1 MRYLILLFCFF
12 NCFINLSQDN
22 PIKTNSTSGGFF
34 NKVKD
39 SMSIENFKFDVNK
52 LKNFGIS
59 NDTVLLDTSLTIKKY
74 YAFNYRKKD
83 NFELLKFNNVGQ
95 IYNNLSFNTRQNI
108 FSKIGYTANNPLL
121 INKYDY
127 RFYDTAYPVTE
138 LFFKSVFSQGQLT
151 DALFT
156 SNINRNINFS
166 LAFKALRSLGKYQN
180 SLSGSKHFRFGFSY
194 INKNLDSKL
203 FFISQKLERQENG
216 GLNDVSLIDF
226 ISGED
231 EFKERSKLNVNFE
244 DAQNIFQTRNLY
256 FNNKFILLNKN
267 NNLIYMSHNLDYETT
282 NNNYKQDQ
290 PTYLY
295 GQINSG
301 EDDINDHYKFR
312 SIKNKFSVY
321 TKTRF
326 FDELAVGYINYNYNF
341 FSVSENLEKIT
352 GENTNLIHG
361 NFLKKFRKTKI
372 EFNIHQ
378 KINGKRVGNN
388 IYVNLESLGKNR
400 FNYKLFFNI
409 LEYHPGMIYDFYQ
422 SDYSDINYNENNKL
436 TDIKNIG
443 LQMNYDKLG
452 NISFDFSNILNHLY
466 LTVNNTQQNKLTPHI
481 NQHDE
486 EINYLKIRYNKE
498 FKFGIFSFD
507 NSILFQNV
515 IQDQD
520 IINLPKL
527 LLRNTIY
534 ISEKVFKNVLDLQTG
549 ISLKIFSKYYADEY
563 NPLLSTFHIQTLNK
577 IGGYP
582 IVDFFINAKIR
593 QTRIF
598 LVAEHINSSLSEGKF
613 LSSPTTPYRD
623 SSIRFG
629 IKWNLFN

>member
-1 MRYLILLFCFF
+1 
-12 NCFINLSQDN
+12 
-22 PIKTNSTSGGFF
+22 
-34 NKVKD
+34 
-39 SMSIENFKFDVNK
+39 
-52 LKNFGIS
+52 
-59 NDTVLLDTSLTIKKY
+59 
-74 YAFNYRKKD
+74 
-83 NFELLKFNNVGQ
+83 
-95 IYNNLSFNTRQNI
+95 
-108 FSKIGYTANNPLL
+108 
-121 INKYDY
+121 
-127 RFYDTAYPVTE
+127 
-138 LFFKSVFSQGQLT
+138 
-151 DALFT
+151 
-156 SNINRNINFS
+156 
-166 LAFKALRSLGKYQN
+166 
-180 SLSGSKHFRFGFSY
+180 
-194 INKNLDSKL
+194 
-203 FFISQKLERQENG
+203 
-216 GLNDVSLIDF
+216 
-226 ISGED
+226 
-231 EFKERSKLNVNFE
+231 
-244 DAQNIFQTRNLY
+244 
-256 FNNKFILLNKN
+256 
-267 NNLIYMSHNLDYETT
+267 
-282 NNNYKQDQ
+282 
-290 PTYLY
+290 
-295 GQINSG
+295 
-301 EDDINDHYKFR
+301 
-312 SIKNKFSVY
+312 
-321 TKTRF
+321 
-326 FDELAVGYINYNYNF
+326 
-341 FSVSENLEKIT
+341 
-352 GENTNLIHG
+352 
-361 NFLKKFRKTKI
+361 
-372 EFNIHQ
+372 
-378 KINGKRVGNN
+378 
-388 IYVNLESLGKNR
+388 
-400 FNYKLFFNI
+400 
-409 LEYHPGMIYDFYQ
+409 MIYDFYQ

-527 LLRNTIY
+527 LLRNTLY

-563 NPLLSTFHIQTLNK
+563 KPLLSTFHIQTLKK